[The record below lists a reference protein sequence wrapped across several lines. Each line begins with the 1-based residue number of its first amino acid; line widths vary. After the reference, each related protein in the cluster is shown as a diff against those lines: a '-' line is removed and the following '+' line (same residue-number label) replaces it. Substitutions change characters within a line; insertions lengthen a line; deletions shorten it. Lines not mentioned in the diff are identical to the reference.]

1 MQTASNTVFAQKL
14 LRRVSALQS
23 PWGRARSHASLC
35 WDRLAWRQLQRG
47 AAIAKRGLDIFG
59 SGCALLLL
67 SPLFLLIAA
76 LIRAEDGGP
85 IIFTQVRVGKFGRVF
100 RMYKFRSMRVDAEK
114 RLKEILA
121 ANQHNAGVTFKMKDD
136 PRVTKIGKWIR
147 KLSFD
152 ELPQFFNVLIGDMS
166 LVGPRPPLPREVALY
181 SLADR
186 RRLSVQP
193 GITCIWQISGRA
205 EIDFHGQV
213 MLDVEYI
220 ENQNI
225 WQDIRIL
232 RKTIP
237 AVVSGSGAY

>member
-1 MQTASNTVFAQKL
+1 MQTASNSPLRRKL
-14 LRRVSALQS
+14 LRRVAAFQS
-23 PWGRARSHASLC
+23 PWGRFCHYVALC
-35 WDRLAWRQLQRG
+35 WERMAWRQFLRG
-47 AAIAKRGLDIFG
+47 ASFAKRGLDVVG
-59 SGCALLLL
+59 SGCALIML
-67 SPLFLLIAA
+67 SPLFLVLALLIK
-76 LIRAEDGGP
+76 LEDGGP
-85 IIFTQVRVGKFGRVF
+85 VIFTQVRVGRFGRIF

-121 ANQHNAGVTFKMKDD
+121 ANQHGAGVTFKMKDD
-136 PRVTKIGKWIR
+136 PRITKVGKWIR

-152 ELPQFFNVLIGDMS
+152 ELPQFVNVLIGDMS

-186 RRLSVQP
+186 RRLAVQP

-213 MLDVEYI
+213 KLDVQYI
-220 ENQNI
+220 ETQNL
-225 WQDIRIL
+225 WQDLRIL